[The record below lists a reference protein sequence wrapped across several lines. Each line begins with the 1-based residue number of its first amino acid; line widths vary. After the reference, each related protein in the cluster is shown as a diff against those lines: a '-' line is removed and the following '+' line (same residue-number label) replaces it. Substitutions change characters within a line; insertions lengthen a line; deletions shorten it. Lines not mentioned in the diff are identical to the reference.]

1 MFKKLVAKVKKVF
14 KGFKKH
20 DALRI
25 VGEPVLVAGHVGMMI
40 TGGVVAKAALAI
52 GAVAMIAWV
61 GFEIADFARKRKEQ
75 MNRNVCFDAV

>member
-1 MFKKLVAKVKKVF
+1 MFKKLVEKAKKIF

-75 MNRNVCFDAV
+75 MNRNVCCDAV